1 MSSSITELEHCATRV
16 WVSGRIVFV
25 ELTDGRQIG
34 FPAARFKLLRD
45 ASAEQLRQVTLRA
58 NGTALRWEEGTKY
71 RSRIVPGELL
81 MARIKKEIDS
91 VPMVPMALASARMR
105 SPG

>member
-45 ASAEQLRQVTLRA
+45 ASEEQLRQVALRA
-58 NGTALRWEEGTKY
+58 NGTALRWEELDEDISVSG
-71 RSRIVPGELL
+71 IVEGHFQLPL
-81 MARIKKEIDS
+81 
-91 VPMVPMALASARMR
+91 PMAA
-105 SPG
+105 

>member
-16 WVSGRIVFV
+16 WVSGRIVFI

-45 ASAEQLRQVTLRA
+45 ASEDQLKQVTLRA
-58 NGTALRWEEGTKY
+58 NGTALRWEDLDEDISVSGIVEGHFQL
-71 RSRIVPGELL
+71 PL
-81 MARIKKEIDS
+81 
-91 VPMVPMALASARMR
+91 PMAA
-105 SPG
+105 